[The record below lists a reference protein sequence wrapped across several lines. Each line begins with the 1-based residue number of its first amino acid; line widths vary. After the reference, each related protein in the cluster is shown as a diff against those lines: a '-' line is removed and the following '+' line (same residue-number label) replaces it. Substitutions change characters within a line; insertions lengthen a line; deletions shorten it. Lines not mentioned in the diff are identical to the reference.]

1 MQQFFIKT
9 KLAENMSA
17 ALPACIKAINSCQAS
32 LKENFPNVKRT
43 SRTFWCLWQNKDVAC
58 MLAKQ
63 NLTEQLSA
71 VGLSLDNDKT
81 PEEQPQI
88 FVFTPNMW
96 RVMLPIAQI
105 TGWRGFFGIPGG
117 IDPGASGNPIHHSI
131 SLIRSGALILDK
143 EGNAS
148 AAEDAEER
156 IKEFCTLKAEN
167 ALEKE
172 FMKTAS
178 KLVEDGEKNLV
189 IQDDLQKLRIEF
201 IDQMKRAKENA
212 SVYHAP
218 IYSERIDRLKQECNW
233 YRIEKPRPLR
243 LMPNYGLPATEE
255 SMWAWFKE
263 FIVPARKNDRP
274 SAFNEVGIDL
284 AKVPEIWEV
293 TGYRPRFTTEVYAL
307 YPKVYADVKLTSQER
322 HTVEQNLALQ
332 ALADEQLAEK
342 KEYLRKYY

>member
-1 MQQFFIKT
+1 MQQYFIKT
-9 KLAENMSA
+9 SLAENMSA

-43 SRTFWCLWQNKDVAC
+43 SRTFWRLWKNKDIAY

-88 FVFTPNMW
+88 FAFTPNMW

-105 TGWRGFFGIPGG
+105 TGWRDFFSIPGG

-178 KLVEDGEKNLV
+178 KLVEDGEKYLA
-189 IQDDLQKLRIEF
+189 IQDDLQKIRIEF

-218 IYSERIDRLKQECNW
+218 IYSERINKLKLACDRYKT
-233 YRIEKPRPLR
+233 EKPQQLR
-243 LMPNYGLPATEE
+243 LMLDYGLPATEGA
-255 SMWAWFKE
+255 MWAWFE
-263 FIVPARKNDRP
+263 AFFVPARENDRP
-274 SAFNEVGIDL
+274 NAFNEVGIDL
-284 AKVPEIWEV
+284 AKAPEM
-293 TGYRPRFTTEVYAL
+293 
-307 YPKVYADVKLTSQER
+307 KVKAVFK
-322 HTVEQNLALQ
+322 
-332 ALADEQLAEK
+332 
-342 KEYLRKYY
+342 